1 MEPFT
6 LDQFKASLPE
16 RMQKSVNQALVN
28 KLAKTLSEPDMFEQY
43 RENLLSYT
51 SVMKEGRFQL
61 PNYIDAVKYVSHKLR
76 GQSNIAAY
84 SITFPEKIQDF
95 ATRGVSSSDVASY
108 VCSYNKSK
116 LVNLI
121 MEQTLV
127 PLWVLNQDLLQKAIN
142 VQAELMTDTGI
153 SPKVRSDAA
162 NSLMTHLKPPEN
174 KKIELDLGIKK
185 DSVVDALRSATLE
198 YVAEQRRAITA
209 GALTPLEAAHRPVVI
224 DNETGNSV

>member
-1 MEPFT
+1 
-6 LDQFKASLPE
+6 
-16 RMQKSVNQALVN
+16 
-28 KLAKTLSEPDMFEQY
+28 
-43 RENLLSYT
+43 
-51 SVMKEGRFQL
+51 
-61 PNYIDAVKYVSHKLR
+61 
-76 GQSNIAAY
+76 
-84 SITFPEKIQDF
+84 
-95 ATRGVSSSDVASY
+95 
-108 VCSYNKSK
+108 
-116 LVNLI
+116 
-121 MEQTLV
+121 
-127 PLWVLNQDLLQKAIN
+127 VLNQDLLQKAIN